1 MLIVGLTGGIG
12 SGKSTVAKIFN
23 TIGIPIYNSDI
34 EAKNLIHSNVEL
46 QKKLIAAFGEKTYI
60 NGSYN
65 RAYIA
70 EIVFQDKVK
79 LKALNQIIH
88 PYVFDDFDLW
98 RQHQTSAYIIK
109 ESALLLDTV
118 KQQTVHKVISVVAP
132 EKIRIERV
140 LQRDHTT
147 IENVQ
152 ARIKNQHSDEY
163 LKMHSDFIIN
173 NYEPFKLIPQVITI
187 HKQILQLCS

>member
-34 EAKNLIHSNVEL
+34 EAKNLIHSNIEL

-70 EIVFQDKVK
+70 EIVFQDEGK

-88 PYVFDDFDLW
+88 
-98 RQHQTSAYIIK
+98 
-109 ESALLLDTV
+109 LLDTV

>member
-1 MLIVGLTGGIG
+1 MT
-12 SGKSTVAKIFN
+12 
-23 TIGIPIYNSDI
+23 
-34 EAKNLIHSNVEL
+34 
-46 QKKLIAAFGEKTYI
+46 KKLIAAFGEKTYI

-70 EIVFQDKVK
+70 EIVFQDEVK

-118 KQQTVHKVISVVAP
+118 KQQTVHKVIAVVAP
-132 EKIRIERV
+132 KKIRIERV